1 MKHKDVKILIADDNR
16 EILVALKILLSEHY
30 SFIKTIS
37 NPNLIP
43 SEIEEVTYDLI
54 LLDMNF
60 SIGINS
66 GNEGLF
72 WLGKILEKD
81 RDSVVV
87 FLTAYGDINL
97 AIRSLQEGA
106 VDFIQ
111 KPWNDEK
118 LLATVSSAID
128 LRRSRKE
135 LGLLKSKH
143 KQIISGQNL
152 IPEIIYSSALM
163 EKVMKIAEKVAP
175 TDAPVLI
182 LGESGTGKD
191 LMARNIHSLSERSDE
206 MFVAVDMGSIAG
218 TLFESEMFGHIK
230 GAFTDAREDKTGR
243 FELAEGGTLFMD
255 EVANIPSELQAKL
268 LTVLQSGYFSKV
280 GSNKLIH
287 SDIRLISASNLNPEY
302 LVHEGRFREDLL
314 FRINTITITIP
325 PLRER
330 PDDVQ
335 ILAAH
340 FLDKFGRKYNKNDIR
355 ISRSAIRRLT
365 EYKFPGN
372 IRELEHIIERA
383 VILNDSD
390 YIESEDL
397 FTDRRHSSPGN
408 ESKGL
413 KLKEHEL
420 NIIRK
425 ALDATSYNY
434 SEAAKALGISRKTLY
449 NKIKKYGI

>member
-1 MKHKDVKILIADDNR
+1 MKHKDVKILVADDNR

-43 SEIEEVTYDLI
+43 AEIEAVTYDLI

-66 GNEGLF
+66 GNEGIF

-97 AIRSLQEGA
+97 AIRALQEGA

-118 LLATVSSAID
+118 LLATVSSAIA

-143 KQIISGQNL
+143 KQIITGQNL
-152 IPEIIYSSALM
+152 RPEIIYSSALM

-218 TLFESEMFGHIK
+218 TLFESEMFGHVK

-255 EVANIPSELQAKL
+255 EIANIPSKLQAKL

-330 PDDVQ
+330 PGDVQ
-335 ILAAH
+335 ILADH

-355 ISRSAIRRLT
+355 ISRSAIKRLS

-383 VILNDSD
+383 VILNDSAF
-390 YIESEDL
+390 IESEDL
-397 FTDRRHSSPGN
+397 FMNRRLSSPGS
-408 ESKGL
+408 ESGGL
-413 KLKEHEL
+413 KLKEHEQ
-420 NIIRK
+420 NIIRT

-449 NKIKKYGI
+449 NKIKRYGI